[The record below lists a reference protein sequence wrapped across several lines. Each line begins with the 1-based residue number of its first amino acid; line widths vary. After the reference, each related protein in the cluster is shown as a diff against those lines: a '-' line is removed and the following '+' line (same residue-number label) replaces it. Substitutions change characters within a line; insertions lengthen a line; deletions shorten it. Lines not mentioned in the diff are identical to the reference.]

1 MTTLG
6 KILILINVALSIGM
20 AAFALG
26 LYANRIEWAGAK
38 PSDSEGIITG
48 LTTEIK
54 NRQDLLGRS
63 VLRWKQETTELARRE
78 AFQLQARDFYAKQLL
93 ALQNGK
99 GPGQPVDVLV
109 QGQGEFKLDPQGRP
123 ILQLP
128 ALQAGPASLLSRT
141 VLEQNLRRLENEIAA
156 EIEAT
161 KKVMD
166 AEAALT
172 AQLNGQQG
180 GARGLR
186 YLLGEMQ
193 DAEKKAAE
201 ELRYVKRERINSRE
215 AASSL
220 VHRQQQLRVRKET
233 LEKLAATVQLP

>member
-6 KILILINVALSIGM
+6 KLLILINVALSIGM

-38 PSDSEGIITG
+38 PSDSEGVINT

-63 VLRWKQETTELARRE
+63 IVYWKREAAELARRE
-78 AFQLQARDFYAKQLL
+78 TFQLQARDFYAKQLQ
-93 ALQNGK
+93 ALQTGK

-109 QGQGEFKLDPQGRP
+109 QGQGGFKPDAAGRP
-123 ILQLP
+123 ILEMP
-128 ALQAGPASLLSRT
+128 ALQAGPATLLGRSL
-141 VLEQNLRRLENEIAA
+141 LEQNLRRLENEIAA

-172 AQLNGQQG
+172 ARLNGQQG
-180 GARGLR
+180 GTRGLR
-186 YLLGEMQ
+186 YLLAEMQ
-193 DAEKKAAE
+193 DADKKSAE

-220 VHRQQQLRVRKET
+220 VHRQQQLRQRKET
-233 LEKLAATVQLP
+233 LERLAATVQVP